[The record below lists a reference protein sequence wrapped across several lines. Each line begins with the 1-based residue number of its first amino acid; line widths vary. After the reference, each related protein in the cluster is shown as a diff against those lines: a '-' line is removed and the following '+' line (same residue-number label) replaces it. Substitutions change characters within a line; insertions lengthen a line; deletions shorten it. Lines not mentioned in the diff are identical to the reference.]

1 MRFFDLSVPLQ
12 ETPSEN
18 QPLRL
23 DHFSHEET
31 AADMAAY
38 FGART
43 TDLMGGYGG
52 AEDEFSGSPHS
63 GTHIDAPWHSYPTSG
78 GMPARTIDEL
88 PVEWF
93 FADTVV
99 LDMRHIERGGLVS
112 VDDVQTALEEIGY
125 ALKPLDIVLIQTGA
139 DKLWGTSEYMLAGV
153 GMAAEATR
161 WLIDQGIR
169 VMGIDAWGWDQPFWA
184 MRSRY
189 ARTGDARV
197 IWEAH
202 RVTKDMEY
210 CHIERLA
217 NLDSLPRPYGFKLAC
232 FPIKLHKASAGWT
245 RAVAIFED

>member
-1 MRFFDLSVPLQ
+1 
-12 ETPSEN
+12 
-18 QPLRL
+18 
-23 DHFSHEET
+23 
-31 AADMAAY
+31 
-38 FGART
+38 
-43 TDLMGGYGG
+43 
-52 AEDEFSGSPHS
+52 
-63 GTHIDAPWHSYPTSG
+63 
-78 GMPARTIDEL
+78 
-88 PVEWF
+88 VEWF